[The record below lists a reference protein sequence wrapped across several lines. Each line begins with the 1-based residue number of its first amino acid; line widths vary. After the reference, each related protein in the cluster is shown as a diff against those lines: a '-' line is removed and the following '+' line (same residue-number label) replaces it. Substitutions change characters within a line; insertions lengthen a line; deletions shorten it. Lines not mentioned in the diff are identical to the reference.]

1 MNKIILALV
10 CTTTLAFAAEG
21 RPRFDANGDKALDK
35 TEWLNRA
42 AYRFDRI
49 DANND
54 GKVTRDEIAAAIKH
68 FREKMHQNRGQRKE
82 K

>member
-10 CTTTLAFAAEG
+10 CTATIAFAAES
-21 RPRFDANGDKALDK
+21 RPRFDANGDKTLDK

-42 AYRFDRI
+42 AHRFDRV
-49 DANND
+49 DTNND
-54 GKVTRDEIAAAIKH
+54 GKVTRDEVAAAIKN
-68 FREKMHQNRGQRKE
+68 FREKMHHNRQQRKE

>member
-10 CTTTLAFAAEG
+10 CTTTLAFAAED
-21 RPRFDANGDKALDK
+21 RHRFDANGDKALDK

-42 AYRFDRI
+42 AHRFDRI

-68 FREKMHQNRGQRKE
+68 FKEKMHQNRGQRKE